1 MKRQRIFSFAGRR
14 KCLLLSLGGIALL
27 SQLPRCSAAAAVEPK
42 QTTSQETGAA
52 GKTSTSGA
60 DTAETAGADAQ
71 QERTQTG
78 QAKQNSVP
86 DYVLSYA
93 DNQTGNY
100 PTVQAA
106 RRFAEQVNQETDGR
120 IEIRVYPNAELG
132 DEVSTVKQLIFGG
145 IDLCRSSLSSLAE
158 YSAESIVLQMPY
170 LYEDRDHMWRVLDG
184 EVGNQVKDSFQ
195 GTGLVPLA
203 WFDAGV
209 RNFYTVE
216 KPIDT
221 LEDMQGLRIRIV
233 PNSPLMEDM
242 VRQLGAEP
250 VPIVYEAVKD
260 AIQTGEIDGAENN
273 WSSYEAMDHDEVAPY
288 FMLDEHTRV
297 PELMLASS
305 STWEQ
310 LSPEDQATI
319 QRCADAAGL
328 YERELWTARERS
340 AREKCLREGT
350 VEIVL
355 PEREK
360 KRFRDAVSPLYKKY
374 CGDYAELVEKI
385 NEIRD

>member
-1 MKRQRIFSFAGRR
+1 MKRQTIFPFRGRR
-14 KCLLLSLGGIALL
+14 KCLLLSLGGVVQL
-27 SQLPRCSAAAAVEPK
+27 SQLPGCSTAAADASK
-42 QTTSQETGAA
+42 KASSQSTGGA
-52 GKTSTSGA
+52 GVAS
-60 DTAETAGADAQ
+60 TAGADAAGTTDAQ
-71 QERTQTG
+71 TNQSQTSQERQR
-78 QAKQNSVP
+78 KVP
-86 DYVLSYA
+86 EYVFSYA

-106 RRFAEQVNQETDGR
+106 RRFADQVNQETDGR

-132 DEVSTVKQLIFGG
+132 DEDSTVRQVSYGG
-145 IDLCRSSLSSLAE
+145 IDFCRCSLSNLPD
-158 YSAESIVLQMPY
+158 YSEETLVLQLPY

-184 EVGNQVKDSFQ
+184 EIGVQVKDSLQ
-195 GTGLVPLA
+195 GSGMVALS

-209 RNFYTVE
+209 RNFYTTDE
-216 KPIDT
+216 AIHC
-221 LEDMQGLRIRIV
+221 LEDMQGMKIRV
-233 PNSPLMEDM
+233 QQAELAEDM
-242 VRQLGAEP
+242 VEALGAEA

-260 AIQTGEIDGAENN
+260 ALQTGEIDGAENN
-273 WSSYEAMDHDEVAPY
+273 WASYEAMQHDEIARYYTV
-288 FMLDEHTRV
+288 DEHMRV
-297 PELMLASS
+297 PELMLVSS
-305 STWEQ
+305 ATWEQ
-310 LSPEDQATI
+310 LSAEDQATI

-328 YERELWTARERS
+328 YERELWTARETS

>member
-1 MKRQRIFSFAGRR
+1 MKRQRIFSFIGRR

-27 SQLPRCSAAAAVEPK
+27 SQLPGCSAAAAGEPK

-52 GKTSTSGA
+52 GMTPTSGE
-60 DTAETAGADAQ
+60 DTAKTAGADAQ

-78 QAKQNSVP
+78 QAKQKSVP

-106 RRFAEQVNQETDGR
+106 RRFAEQLNKETDGR

-132 DEVSTVKQLIFGG
+132 DEVSTVQQLTFGG
-145 IDLCRSSLSSLAE
+145 IDFCRCSLSNLSD
-158 YSAESIVLQMPY
+158 YSEEAIVLQMPY
-170 LYEDRDHMWRVLDG
+170 LYADQEHMWRVLDG
-184 EVGNQVKDSFQ
+184 DIGAQVKQSFR
-195 GTGLVPLA
+195 GSGMLA
-203 WFDAGV
+203 LTWFDAGV
-209 RNFYTVE
+209 RNFYTTDRE
-216 KPIDT
+216 IRS
-221 LEDMQGLRIRIV
+221 LEDMQGLKIRV
-233 PNSPLMEDM
+233 QQSALAEDM
-242 VRQLGAEP
+242 VEALGAEA

-260 AIQTGEIDGAENN
+260 ALQTGEIDGAENN
-273 WSSYEAMDHDEVAPY
+273 WASYEAMEHDEIARNYTV
-288 FMLDEHTRV
+288 DEHMRV
-297 PELMLASS
+297 PELMLVSS
-305 STWEQ
+305 ATWEQ

-319 QRCADAAGL
+319 QRCADEAGL
-328 YERELWTARERS
+328 YERELWTAREAS

-355 PEREK
+355 SEREK

>member
-1 MKRQRIFSFAGRR
+1 MKKQTIFSFRGRR
-14 KCLLLSLGGIALL
+14 RCLLLSLGGIALL
-27 SQLPRCSAAAAVEPK
+27 SQLLGCSTSVADTPKKASAQSTGDADVTPTSGTDAAGTTDA
-42 QTTSQETGAA
+42 QTNRPQTSQEGQK
-52 GKTSTSGA
+52 KTP
-60 DTAETAGADAQ
+60 E
-71 QERTQTG
+71 
-78 QAKQNSVP
+78 
-86 DYVLSYA
+86 YVFSYA

-106 RRFAEQVNQETDGR
+106 RRFADQVNRETDGR

-132 DEVSTVKQLIFGG
+132 DEVSAVQQVSYGG
-145 IDLCRSSLSSLAE
+145 IDFCRCSLSNLSD
-158 YSAESIVLQMPY
+158 YSEETLVLQLPY

-184 EVGNQVKDSFQ
+184 EIGEQVKDSFQ
-195 GTGLVPLA
+195 ESGMVALS

-209 RNFYTVE
+209 RNFYTTDE
-216 KPIDT
+216 AIRC
-221 LEDMQGLRIRIV
+221 LEDMQGMKIRV
-233 PNSPLMEDM
+233 QQAELAEDM
-242 VRQLGAEP
+242 VEALGAEA

-260 AIQTGEIDGAENN
+260 ALQTGEIDGAENN
-273 WSSYEAMDHDEVAPY
+273 WASYEAMHHDEIARYYTV
-288 FMLDEHTRV
+288 DEHMRV
-297 PELMLASS
+297 PELMLVSS
-305 STWEQ
+305 ATWEQ
-310 LSPEDQATI
+310 LSAEDQVTI

-328 YERELWTARERS
+328 YERELWTARETS

>member
-1 MKRQRIFSFAGRR
+1 MKRQTIFSFRGRR
-14 KCLLLSLGGIALL
+14 KCLLLSLGGVVLL
-27 SQLPRCSAAAAVEPK
+27 SQLPGCSTAAADASK
-42 QTTSQETGAA
+42 KASSQSTGGA
-52 GKTSTSGA
+52 GVAS
-60 DTAETAGADAQ
+60 TAGADAAGTTDAQ
-71 QERTQTG
+71 TNQSQTSQEKR
-78 QAKQNSVP
+78 KKVP
-86 DYVLSYA
+86 EYVFSYA

-106 RRFAEQVNQETDGR
+106 RRFADQVNQETDGR

-132 DEVSTVKQLIFGG
+132 DEDSTVRQVSYGG
-145 IDLCRSSLSSLAE
+145 IDFCRCSLSNLPD
-158 YSAESIVLQMPY
+158 YSEETLVLQLPY

-184 EVGNQVKDSFQ
+184 EIGVQVKDSFQ
-195 GTGLVPLA
+195 GSGMVALS

-209 RNFYTVE
+209 RNFYTTDE
-216 KPIDT
+216 AIHC
-221 LEDMQGLRIRIV
+221 LEDMQGMKIRV
-233 PNSPLMEDM
+233 QQAELAEDM
-242 VRQLGAEP
+242 VEALGAEA

-260 AIQTGEIDGAENN
+260 ALQTGEIDGAENN
-273 WSSYEAMDHDEVAPY
+273 WASYEAMQHDEIARYYTV
-288 FMLDEHTRV
+288 DEHMRV
-297 PELMLASS
+297 PELMLVSS
-305 STWEQ
+305 ATWEQ
-310 LSPEDQATI
+310 LSAEDQATI

-328 YERELWTARERS
+328 YERELWTARETS
-340 AREKCLREGT
+340 AREKCLQEGT

>member
-1 MKRQRIFSFAGRR
+1 MKRQTIFSFRGRR
-14 KCLLLSLGGIALL
+14 RCLLLSLGGIALL
-27 SQLPRCSAAAAVEPK
+27 SQMLGCSTSVADTPKKASAQSTGDADVTPTSGTDAAGTTDA
-42 QTTSQETGAA
+42 QTNRPQTSQEGQK
-52 GKTSTSGA
+52 KTP
-60 DTAETAGADAQ
+60 E
-71 QERTQTG
+71 
-78 QAKQNSVP
+78 
-86 DYVLSYA
+86 YVFSYA

-106 RRFAEQVNQETDGR
+106 RRFADQVNRETDGR

-132 DEVSTVKQLIFGG
+132 DEVSAVQQVSYGG
-145 IDLCRSSLSSLAE
+145 IDFCRCSLSNLSD
-158 YSAESIVLQMPY
+158 YSEETLVLQLPY

-184 EVGNQVKDSFQ
+184 EIGEQVKDSFQ
-195 GTGLVPLA
+195 ESGMVALS

-209 RNFYTVE
+209 RNFYTTDE
-216 KPIDT
+216 AIRC
-221 LEDMQGLRIRIV
+221 LEDMQGMKIRV
-233 PNSPLMEDM
+233 QQAELAEDM
-242 VRQLGAEP
+242 VEALGAEA

-260 AIQTGEIDGAENN
+260 ALQTGEIDGAENN
-273 WSSYEAMDHDEVAPY
+273 WASYEAMHHDEIARYYTV
-288 FMLDEHTRV
+288 DEHMRV
-297 PELMLASS
+297 PELMLVSS
-305 STWEQ
+305 ATWEQ
-310 LSPEDQATI
+310 LSAEDQVTI

-328 YERELWTARERS
+328 YERELWTARETS

>member
-1 MKRQRIFSFAGRR
+1 MKKQTIFSFRGRR
-14 KCLLLSLGGIALL
+14 KCLLLSLGGVVLL
-27 SQLPRCSAAAAVEPK
+27 SQLPGCSTAVADMPK
-42 QTTSQETGAA
+42 KAGAQMTGGA
-52 GKTSTSGA
+52 GVAPISGA
-60 DTAETAGADAQ
+60 DTAGTADAQ
-71 QERTQTG
+71 TNRAQTSQE
-78 QAKQNSVP
+78 KQKKAP
-86 DYVLSYA
+86 EYVFSYA

-106 RRFAEQVNQETDGR
+106 RRFAEQVKQETDGR

-132 DEVSTVKQLIFGG
+132 DEVSAARQISYGG
-145 IDLCRSSLSSLAE
+145 IDFCRCSLSNLSD
-158 YSAESIVLQMPY
+158 YSEETLVLQLPY

-184 EVGNQVKDSFQ
+184 DIGAQVKDSFQ
-195 GTGLVPLA
+195 GSGMVALS

-209 RNFYTVE
+209 RNFYTTE
-216 KPIDT
+216 EAIRC
-221 LEDMQGLRIRIV
+221 LEDMQGMKIRV
-233 PNSPLMEDM
+233 QQAELAEDM
-242 VRQLGAEP
+242 VEALGAEA

-260 AIQTGEIDGAENN
+260 ALQTGEIDGAENN
-273 WSSYEAMDHDEVAPY
+273 WASYEAMHHDEIARYYTV
-288 FMLDEHTRV
+288 DEHMRV
-297 PELMLASS
+297 PELMLVSS
-305 STWEQ
+305 ATWEQ
-310 LSPEDQATI
+310 LSAEDQATI
-319 QRCADAAGL
+319 LRCADAAGL
-328 YERELWTARERS
+328 YERELWTARETS

>member
-1 MKRQRIFSFAGRR
+1 MKRQTIFSFRGRR
-14 KCLLLSLGGIALL
+14 KCLLLSLGGVVLL
-27 SQLPRCSAAAAVEPK
+27 SQLPGCSTAAADASKKASSQSTGGAGVASTASADAAGTTDA
-42 QTTSQETGAA
+42 QTNQSQTSQERQR
-52 GKTSTSGA
+52 K
-60 DTAETAGADAQ
+60 
-71 QERTQTG
+71 
-78 QAKQNSVP
+78 VP
-86 DYVLSYA
+86 EYVFSYA

-106 RRFAEQVNQETDGR
+106 RRFADQVNQETDGR

-132 DEVSTVKQLIFGG
+132 DEDSTVRQVSYGG
-145 IDLCRSSLSSLAE
+145 IDFCRCSLSNLPD
-158 YSAESIVLQMPY
+158 YSEETLVLQLPY

-184 EVGNQVKDSFQ
+184 EIGVQVKDSLQ
-195 GTGLVPLA
+195 GSGMVALS

-209 RNFYTVE
+209 RNFYTTDE
-216 KPIDT
+216 AIRC
-221 LEDMQGLRIRIV
+221 LEDMQGMKIRV
-233 PNSPLMEDM
+233 QQAELAEDM
-242 VRQLGAEP
+242 VEALGAEA

-260 AIQTGEIDGAENN
+260 ALQTGEIDGAENN
-273 WSSYEAMDHDEVAPY
+273 WASYEAMQHDEIARYYTV
-288 FMLDEHTRV
+288 DEHMRV
-297 PELMLASS
+297 PELMLVSS
-305 STWEQ
+305 ATWEQ
-310 LSPEDQATI
+310 LSAEDQATI
-319 QRCADAAGL
+319 QRCADVAGL
-328 YERELWTARERS
+328 YERELWTARETS

>member
-1 MKRQRIFSFAGRR
+1 MKKQTIFSFRGRR
-14 KCLLLSLGGIALL
+14 RCLLLSLGGIALL
-27 SQLPRCSAAAAVEPK
+27 SQLPGCSTSVADTPKKASSQSTGDVDVTPTSGTDAAGTTDA
-42 QTTSQETGAA
+42 QTNRPQTSQE
-52 GKTSTSGA
+52 GKKKTP
-60 DTAETAGADAQ
+60 E
-71 QERTQTG
+71 
-78 QAKQNSVP
+78 
-86 DYVLSYA
+86 YVFSYA

-106 RRFAEQVNQETDGR
+106 RRFADQVNQETDGR

-132 DEVSTVKQLIFGG
+132 DEVSAVRQVSYGG
-145 IDLCRSSLSSLAE
+145 IDFCRCSLSNLSD
-158 YSAESIVLQMPY
+158 YSEETLVLQLPY
-170 LYEDRDHMWRVLDG
+170 LYENRDHMWRVLDG
-184 EVGNQVKDSFQ
+184 EIGAQVKDSFQ
-195 GTGLVPLA
+195 GSGMVALS

-209 RNFYTVE
+209 RNFYTTDE
-216 KPIDT
+216 AIRC
-221 LEDMQGLRIRIV
+221 LEDMQGMKIRV
-233 PNSPLMEDM
+233 QQAELAEDM
-242 VRQLGAEP
+242 VEALGAEA

-260 AIQTGEIDGAENN
+260 ALQTGEIDGAENN
-273 WSSYEAMDHDEVAPY
+273 WASYEAMQHDEIARYYTV
-288 FMLDEHTRV
+288 DEHTRV
-297 PELMLASS
+297 PELMLMSS

-310 LSPEDQATI
+310 LSSEDRATI

-328 YERELWTARERS
+328 YERELWTARETS

>member
-1 MKRQRIFSFAGRR
+1 MKRQTIFSFRGRR
-14 KCLLLSLGGIALL
+14 KCLLLSLGGVVLL
-27 SQLPRCSAAAAVEPK
+27 SQLPGCSTAAADASK
-42 QTTSQETGAA
+42 KASSQSTGGA
-52 GKTSTSGA
+52 GVAS
-60 DTAETAGADAQ
+60 TAGADAAGTTDAQ
-71 QERTQTG
+71 TNQSQTSQERQR
-78 QAKQNSVP
+78 KVP
-86 DYVLSYA
+86 EYVFSYA

-106 RRFAEQVNQETDGR
+106 RRFADQVNQETDGR

-132 DEVSTVKQLIFGG
+132 DEDSTVRQVSYGG
-145 IDLCRSSLSSLAE
+145 IDFCRCSLSNLPD
-158 YSAESIVLQMPY
+158 YSEETLVLQLPY

-184 EVGNQVKDSFQ
+184 EIGVQVKDSLQ
-195 GTGLVPLA
+195 GSGMVALS

-209 RNFYTVE
+209 RNFYTTDE
-216 KPIDT
+216 AIRC
-221 LEDMQGLRIRIV
+221 LEDMQGMKIRV
-233 PNSPLMEDM
+233 QQAELAEDM
-242 VRQLGAEP
+242 VEALGAEA

-260 AIQTGEIDGAENN
+260 ALQTGEIDGAENN
-273 WSSYEAMDHDEVAPY
+273 WASYEAMQHDEIARYYTV
-288 FMLDEHTRV
+288 DEHMRV
-297 PELMLASS
+297 PELMLVSS
-305 STWEQ
+305 ATWEQ
-310 LSPEDQATI
+310 LSAADQATI

-328 YERELWTARERS
+328 YERELWTARETS

>member
-1 MKRQRIFSFAGRR
+1 MRGRR
-14 KCLLLSLGGIALL
+14 TCLLLSLGGIALL
-27 SQLPRCSAAAAVEPK
+27 SQLPGCSAAAAGEPK
-42 QTTSQETGAA
+42 QAGAQ
-52 GKTSTSGA
+52 KTDGT
-60 DTAETAGADAQ
+60 DVTPGADAVDTADTYAQ
-71 QERTQTG
+71 TNQPQTG
-78 QAKQNSVP
+78 QVKQKSVP

-106 RRFAEQVNQETDGR
+106 RRFAEQVNKETDGR

-132 DEVSTVKQLIFGG
+132 DEVSTVQQLTFGG
-145 IDLCRSSLSSLAE
+145 IDFCRCSLSNLSD
-158 YSAESIVLQMPY
+158 YSEETLVLQLPY
-170 LYEDRDHMWRVLDG
+170 LYENQEHMWRVLDG
-184 EVGNQVKDSFQ
+184 DIGAQVKQSF
-195 GTGLVPLA
+195 GGSGLVALS

-209 RNFYTVE
+209 RNFYTTDRE
-216 KPIDT
+216 IRS
-221 LEDMQGLRIRIV
+221 LEDMQGLKIRV
-233 PNSPLMEDM
+233 QQAELAEDM
-242 VRQLGAEP
+242 VEALGAEA

-260 AIQTGEIDGAENN
+260 ALQTGEIDGAENN
-273 WSSYEAMDHDEVAPY
+273 WASYEAMQHDEIARYYTV
-288 FMLDEHTRV
+288 DEHMRV
-297 PELMLASS
+297 PELMLVSS
-305 STWEQ
+305 ATWAL

-328 YERELWTARERS
+328 YERELWTARETS
-340 AREKCLREGT
+340 AREKCLRDGT

-355 PEREK
+355 SEREK

>member
-1 MKRQRIFSFAGRR
+1 MKRQRIFSFIGRR

-27 SQLPRCSAAAAVEPK
+27 SQLPGCSAAAAVEPK
-42 QTTSQETGAA
+42 QTTSQETDAA
-52 GKTSTSGA
+52 GKASTSGA
-60 DTAETAGADAQ
+60 DTAKTAGADAQ

-78 QAKQNSVP
+78 QAKQKKVP

-106 RRFAEQVNQETDGR
+106 RRFAEQVNKETDGR

-132 DEVSTVKQLIFGG
+132 DEVSTVQQLTFGG
-145 IDLCRSSLSSLAE
+145 IDFCRCSLSNLSD
-158 YSAESIVLQMPY
+158 YSEEAIVLQMPY
-170 LYEDRDHMWRVLDG
+170 LYADQEHMWRVLDG
-184 EVGNQVKDSFQ
+184 DIGAQVKQSFQ
-195 GTGLVPLA
+195 GSGMVALT

-209 RNFYTVE
+209 RNFYTTDRE
-216 KPIDT
+216 IRS
-221 LEDMQGLRIRIV
+221 LEDMQGLKIRV
-233 PNSPLMEDM
+233 QQSALAEDM
-242 VRQLGAEP
+242 VEALGAEA

-260 AIQTGEIDGAENN
+260 ALQTGEIDGAENN
-273 WSSYEAMDHDEVAPY
+273 WASYEAMEHDEIACNYTV
-288 FMLDEHTRV
+288 DEHMRV
-297 PELMLASS
+297 PELMLVSS
-305 STWEQ
+305 ATWEQ
-310 LSPEDQATI
+310 LSPDDQTTI

-328 YERELWTARERS
+328 YERELWTAREAS

-374 CGDYAELVEKI
+374 CGDYAELIDKI

>member
-1 MKRQRIFSFAGRR
+1 MKRQTIFSFRGRR
-14 KCLLLSLGGIALL
+14 KCLLLSLGGVVLL
-27 SQLPRCSAAAAVEPK
+27 SQLSGCSTAAADASKKASSQSTGGAGVASTASADAAGITDA
-42 QTTSQETGAA
+42 QTNQSQTSQERQR
-52 GKTSTSGA
+52 K
-60 DTAETAGADAQ
+60 
-71 QERTQTG
+71 
-78 QAKQNSVP
+78 VP
-86 DYVLSYA
+86 EYVFSYA

-106 RRFAEQVNQETDGR
+106 RRFADQVNQETDGR

-132 DEVSTVKQLIFGG
+132 DEDSTVRQVSYGG
-145 IDLCRSSLSSLAE
+145 IDFCRCSLSNLPD
-158 YSAESIVLQMPY
+158 YSEETLVLQLPY

-184 EVGNQVKDSFQ
+184 EIGVQVKDSLQ
-195 GTGLVPLA
+195 GSGMVALS

-209 RNFYTVE
+209 RNFYTTDE
-216 KPIDT
+216 AIRC
-221 LEDMQGLRIRIV
+221 LEDMQGMKIRV
-233 PNSPLMEDM
+233 QQAELAEDM
-242 VRQLGAEP
+242 VEALGAEA

-260 AIQTGEIDGAENN
+260 ALQTGEIDGAENN
-273 WSSYEAMDHDEVAPY
+273 WASYEAMQHDEIARYYTV
-288 FMLDEHTRV
+288 DEHMRV
-297 PELMLASS
+297 PELMLVSS
-305 STWEQ
+305 ATWEQ
-310 LSPEDQATI
+310 LSAEDQATI

-328 YERELWTARERS
+328 YERELWTARETS

>member
-1 MKRQRIFSFAGRR
+1 MKRQTIFSFRGRR
-14 KCLLLSLGGIALL
+14 RCLLLSLGGIALL
-27 SQLPRCSAAAAVEPK
+27 SQLPGCSTSVADTPKKASAQSTGDADVTPTSGTDAAGTTDA
-42 QTTSQETGAA
+42 QTNRPQTSQEGQK
-52 GKTSTSGA
+52 KTP
-60 DTAETAGADAQ
+60 E
-71 QERTQTG
+71 
-78 QAKQNSVP
+78 
-86 DYVLSYA
+86 YVFSYA

-106 RRFAEQVNQETDGR
+106 RRFADQVNRETDGR

-132 DEVSTVKQLIFGG
+132 DEVSAVQQVSYGG
-145 IDLCRSSLSSLAE
+145 IDFCRCSLSNLSD
-158 YSAESIVLQMPY
+158 YSEETLVLQLPY

-184 EVGNQVKDSFQ
+184 EIGEQVKDSFQ
-195 GTGLVPLA
+195 GSGMVALS

-209 RNFYTVE
+209 RNFYTTDE
-216 KPIDT
+216 AIHC
-221 LEDMQGLRIRIV
+221 LEDMQGMKIRV
-233 PNSPLMEDM
+233 QQAELAEDM
-242 VRQLGAEP
+242 VEALGAEA

-260 AIQTGEIDGAENN
+260 ALQTGEIDGAENN
-273 WSSYEAMDHDEVAPY
+273 WASYEAMQHDEIARYYTV
-288 FMLDEHTRV
+288 DEHMRV
-297 PELMLASS
+297 PELMLVNSA
-305 STWEQ
+305 TWEQ
-310 LSPEDQATI
+310 LSAEDQATI

-328 YERELWTARERS
+328 YERELWTARETS

>member
-1 MKRQRIFSFAGRR
+1 M
-14 KCLLLSLGGIALL
+14 LSLGGILLL
-27 SQLPRCSAAAAVEPK
+27 SQLPGCSAAAALEPK
-42 QTTSQETGAA
+42 QTTSQETGTA
-52 GKTSTSGA
+52 GKASTSGA
-60 DTAETAGADAQ
+60 DTAETAGADTQ
-71 QERTQTG
+71 RVRTQTG
-78 QAKQNSVP
+78 QAKQKKVP

-106 RRFAEQVNQETDGR
+106 RRFAEQVNKETDGR

-132 DEVSTVKQLIFGG
+132 DEVSTVQQLIFGG

-273 WSSYEAMDHDEVAPY
+273 WSSYEAMNHDEVAPY

-297 PELMLASS
+297 PELMLASNA
-305 STWEQ
+305 TWEQ
-310 LSPEDQATI
+310 LSPDDQATI

-328 YERELWTARERS
+328 YERELWTARETS

-355 PEREK
+355 SEREK

>member
-1 MKRQRIFSFAGRR
+1 MKRQTIFSFRGRR
-14 KCLLLSLGGIALL
+14 KCLLLSLGGVVLL
-27 SQLPRCSAAAAVEPK
+27 SQLPGCSTAAADASKKASSQSTEGAGVVSTASADAAGTTDA
-42 QTTSQETGAA
+42 QTNQSQTSQERQR
-52 GKTSTSGA
+52 K
-60 DTAETAGADAQ
+60 
-71 QERTQTG
+71 
-78 QAKQNSVP
+78 VP
-86 DYVLSYA
+86 EYVFSYA

-106 RRFAEQVNQETDGR
+106 RRFADQVNQETDGR

-132 DEVSTVKQLIFGG
+132 DEDSTVRQVSYGG
-145 IDLCRSSLSSLAE
+145 IDFCRCSLSNLPD
-158 YSAESIVLQMPY
+158 YSEETLVLQLPY

-184 EVGNQVKDSFQ
+184 EIGVQVKDSLQ
-195 GTGLVPLA
+195 GSGMVALS

-209 RNFYTVE
+209 RNFYTTDE
-216 KPIDT
+216 AIRC
-221 LEDMQGLRIRIV
+221 LEDMQGMKIRV
-233 PNSPLMEDM
+233 QQAELAEDM
-242 VRQLGAEP
+242 VEALGAEA

-260 AIQTGEIDGAENN
+260 ALQTGEIDGAENN
-273 WSSYEAMDHDEVAPY
+273 WASYEAMQHDEIARYYTV
-288 FMLDEHTRV
+288 DEHMRV
-297 PELMLASS
+297 PELMLVSS
-305 STWEQ
+305 ATWEQ
-310 LSPEDQATI
+310 LSAEDQATI

-328 YERELWTARERS
+328 YERELWTARETS

>member
-1 MKRQRIFSFAGRR
+1 MKRQRIFSFIGRR
-14 KCLLLSLGGIALL
+14 TCLLLSLGGIALL
-27 SQLPRCSAAAAVEPK
+27 SQLPGCSAAGAGEPK

-52 GKTSTSGA
+52 GMTPTSGA

-78 QAKQNSVP
+78 QAKQKSVP

-106 RRFAEQVNQETDGR
+106 RRFAEQVNKETDGR

-132 DEVSTVKQLIFGG
+132 DEVSTVQQLTFGG
-145 IDLCRSSLSSLAE
+145 IDFCRCSLSNLSD
-158 YSAESIVLQMPY
+158 YSEEAIVLQMPY
-170 LYEDRDHMWRVLDG
+170 LYADQEHMWRVLDG
-184 EVGNQVKDSFQ
+184 DIGAQVKQSFQ
-195 GTGLVPLA
+195 GSGMVALT

-209 RNFYTVE
+209 RNFYTA
-216 KPIDT
+216 DT
-221 LEDMQGLRIRIV
+221 VVRALEDMKGLKIRV
-233 PNSPLMEDM
+233 QQANLVEDM
-242 VRQLGAEP
+242 VEALGAEA

-260 AIQTGEIDGAENN
+260 ALQTGEIDGAENN
-273 WSSYEAMDHDEVAPY
+273 WASYEAMQHDEIARYYTV
-288 FMLDEHTRV
+288 DEHMRV
-297 PELMLASS
+297 PELMLVSS
-305 STWEQ
+305 ATWAL

-328 YERELWTARERS
+328 YERELWTARETS
-340 AREKCLREGT
+340 AREKCLRDGT

-355 PEREK
+355 SEREK

>member
-1 MKRQRIFSFAGRR
+1 MRGRR
-14 KCLLLSLGGIALL
+14 TCLLLSLGGIALL
-27 SQLPRCSAAAAVEPK
+27 SQLPGCSAAAAGEPK
-42 QTTSQETGAA
+42 QAGAQ
-52 GKTSTSGA
+52 KTDGT
-60 DTAETAGADAQ
+60 DVTPGADAVDTADTYAQ
-71 QERTQTG
+71 TNQPQTG
-78 QAKQNSVP
+78 QVKQKSVP

-106 RRFAEQVNQETDGR
+106 RRFAEQVNKETDGR

-132 DEVSTVKQLIFGG
+132 DEVSTVQQLTFGG
-145 IDLCRSSLSSLAE
+145 IDFCRCSLSNLSD
-158 YSAESIVLQMPY
+158 YSEETLVLQLPY
-170 LYEDRDHMWRVLDG
+170 LYENQEHMWRVLDG
-184 EVGNQVKDSFQ
+184 DIGAQVKQSF
-195 GTGLVPLA
+195 GGSGLVALS

-209 RNFYTVE
+209 RNFYTTDRE
-216 KPIDT
+216 IRS
-221 LEDMQGLRIRIV
+221 LEDMQGLKIRV
-233 PNSPLMEDM
+233 QQAELAEDM
-242 VRQLGAEP
+242 VEALGAEA

-260 AIQTGEIDGAENN
+260 ALQTGEIDGAENN
-273 WSSYEAMDHDEVAPY
+273 WASYEAMHHDEIARYYTV
-288 FMLDEHTRV
+288 DEHMRV
-297 PELMLASS
+297 PELMLVSS
-305 STWEQ
+305 ATWEQ
-310 LSPEDQATI
+310 LSAEDQATI

-328 YERELWTARERS
+328 YERELWTARETS

>member
-1 MKRQRIFSFAGRR
+1 MKRQTIFSFRGRR
-14 KCLLLSLGGIALL
+14 KCLLLSLGGVVLL
-27 SQLPRCSAAAAVEPK
+27 SQLPGCSTAAADASK
-42 QTTSQETGAA
+42 KASSQSTGGA
-52 GKTSTSGA
+52 GVA
-60 DTAETAGADAQ
+60 LTAGADAAGITDAQ
-71 QERTQTG
+71 TNQSQTSQERQR
-78 QAKQNSVP
+78 KVP
-86 DYVLSYA
+86 EYVFSYA

-106 RRFAEQVNQETDGR
+106 RRFADQVNQETDGR

-132 DEVSTVKQLIFGG
+132 DEDSTVRQVSYGG
-145 IDLCRSSLSSLAE
+145 IDFCRCSLSNLPD
-158 YSAESIVLQMPY
+158 YSEETLVLQLPY

-184 EVGNQVKDSFQ
+184 EIGAQVKDSFQ
-195 GTGLVPLA
+195 GSGMVALS

-209 RNFYTVE
+209 RNFYTTDE
-216 KPIDT
+216 AIHC
-221 LEDMQGLRIRIV
+221 LEDMQGMKIRV
-233 PNSPLMEDM
+233 QQAELAEDM
-242 VRQLGAEP
+242 VEALGAEA

-260 AIQTGEIDGAENN
+260 ALQTGEIDGAENN
-273 WSSYEAMDHDEVAPY
+273 WASYEAMQHDEIARYYTV
-288 FMLDEHTRV
+288 DEHMRV
-297 PELMLASS
+297 PELMLVSS
-305 STWEQ
+305 ATWEQ
-310 LSPEDQATI
+310 LSAEDQATI

-328 YERELWTARERS
+328 YERELWTARETS

>member
-1 MKRQRIFSFAGRR
+1 MKRQRIFSFIGRR

-27 SQLPRCSAAAAVEPK
+27 SQLPGCSAAAAGEPK

-52 GKTSTSGA
+52 GMTPTSGE
-60 DTAETAGADAQ
+60 DTAKTAGADAQ

-78 QAKQNSVP
+78 QAKQKKVP

-106 RRFAEQVNQETDGR
+106 RRFAEQVNKETDGR

-132 DEVSTVKQLIFGG
+132 DEVSTVQQLTFGG
-145 IDLCRSSLSSLAE
+145 IDFCRCSLSNLSD
-158 YSAESIVLQMPY
+158 YSEEAIVLQMPY
-170 LYEDRDHMWRVLDG
+170 LYADQEHMWRVLDG
-184 EVGNQVKDSFQ
+184 DIGAQVKQSFQ
-195 GTGLVPLA
+195 GSGMLA
-203 WFDAGV
+203 LTWFDAGV
-209 RNFYTVE
+209 RNFYTTDRE
-216 KPIDT
+216 IRS
-221 LEDMQGLRIRIV
+221 LEDMQGLKIRV
-233 PNSPLMEDM
+233 QQSALAEDM
-242 VRQLGAEP
+242 VEALGAEA

-260 AIQTGEIDGAENN
+260 ALQTGEIDGAENN
-273 WSSYEAMDHDEVAPY
+273 WASYEAMEHDEIARNYTV
-288 FMLDEHTRV
+288 DEHMRV
-297 PELMLASS
+297 PELMLVSS
-305 STWEQ
+305 ATWEQ
-310 LSPEDQATI
+310 LSPGDQETI

-328 YERELWTARERS
+328 YERELWTAREAS
-340 AREKCLREGT
+340 AREKCLREGS

-355 PEREK
+355 SEREK